1 MADGHWDKVRWDG
14 SGLAGGGPAGANPSQ
29 RLDSEIV
36 WSVHSRRLLNKGL
49 CGVPPHRRSVSDL
62 DSRPDERVEAYHPC
76 SQHLVGCRL

>member
-1 MADGHWDKVRWDG
+1 MEWRGIAGERRSGAD
-14 SGLAGGGPAGANPSQ
+14 PSQ

-36 WSVHSRRLLNKGL
+36 RSIHTRRLPNKGL
-49 CGVPPHRRSVSDL
+49 RGVPPHRRSVSDL